1 MKKLFP
7 GILALLMAFSCFV
20 GCGETAPDS
29 STPAGSTPPASTPG
43 DSTPDD
49 STPDEEDPLYALNA
63 VKEVLNG
70 AMIKKNVEMRK
81 DYTVANQWYSWH
93 ADETFEI
100 TWTVT
105 DAEGNAT
112 TNVTIEEGDGEN
124 DTVKVNS
131 NLEED
136 FTYILKGTITDSK
149 GQSVEI
155 SFTRK
160 VLKAGEYLPVAI
172 TAKPLEDVVYKL
184 HVYQSTL
191 GKDLFFN
198 GDDTA
203 ATYYFGT
210 TEDYMEA
217 VDVGV
222 EYIENSDA
230 FNVFFTDANGAKKY
244 IGVQLSEDGAHDNIK
259 ATDAPVSSFVW
270 SVEHQT
276 ILTHLDVN
284 KNGEASDYYLGNYSD
299 KTTISCSMIS
309 YAGGAGNNVGG
320 LVTMVH
326 KDEIPVTDADKVA
339 EEKGKLNV
347 KSTVLGAG
355 SIELPVAGKTY
366 TDVTIAWTEDSD
378 VASIEGGVLTTT
390 AVTEATTV
398 TVTATITSGEVSDTA
413 TFTIALN
420 PDVETLNNP
429 VDGTAY
435 NMVIKQYTRG
445 EALYLDGTFGARYLN
460 TTANVADAAKVYV
473 ETVDAGFKFYI
484 LVEDVK
490 NYLNIYSNADGKDAV
505 SFSADAANVFTYNA
519 EKNAWCTTFGENEYY
534 VGTYNDFN
542 TASASKASYIKPD
555 NTGIS
560 QFPLEFVAAAVEGG
574 EDVGGGET
582 PDPTPDPE
590 PEVPAIQTL
599 TIAEAIAKAAEQGA
613 GKYTTEM
620 YYVIGKITEV
630 QNSTYGNVMISDGTN
645 EILVYGMYLQND
657 DGSKGTRYDKMEN
670 KPVVGDTV
678 KLLSVVGMYNTTKQ
692 LKDAFLIEITAAT
705 DAEKVAVE
713 KDALTLTDAVT
724 GASSIALVAN
734 GASRAD
740 VAISW
745 EVTAGNEIATISNG
759 KLEIT
764 NPTAE
769 TTVTVKATITCG
781 ESIDSKTFDIVVS
794 VLEAGEA
801 AVTIADFKTLTV
813 GTSYTTGKT
822 TNGWSVT
829 GAAVFQNGSANSG
842 SSFSAITAGEKA
854 ICLNGKTS
862 NVGKLT
868 SPILTTGV
876 SKISFNYAHFF
887 GENNG
892 VDITINVKNSAGQ
905 VVATHNMKV
914 ANASVVKLT
923 GYAYEWVLETA
934 VTEDCTVEVVNN
946 SPSKNG
952 SSNKDRVAIWNFAV
966 TGVVS

>member
-20 GCGETAPDS
+20 GCGEKNPDD

-49 STPDEEDPLYALNA
+49 STPDEEDPLFALNA

-136 FTYILKGTITDSK
+136 FTYILKGTISDSK

-160 VLKAGEYLPVAI
+160 VLKAGEYLPVKI
-172 TAKPLEDVVYKL
+172 TAKPVEDVVYKL
-184 HVYQSTL
+184 YVYQSTL
-191 GKDLFFN
+191 AKDMFFN
-198 GDDTA
+198 GDDKA

-244 IGVQLSEDGAHDNIK
+244 IGVQLSEDGEHDNIK

-270 SVEHQT
+270 SDEYQT

-284 KNGEASDYYLGNYSD
+284 KNGEASDYYLGNYGTKD
-299 KTTISCSMIS
+299 TISCSMIS
-309 YAGGAGNNVGG
+309 YAGGDGNNVGG

-326 KDEIPVTDADKVA
+326 KNDIPVTDADKVA
-339 EEKGKLNV
+339 EEKGKLTV
-347 KSTVLGAG
+347 KSAILGAG

-366 TDVTIAWTEDSD
+366 TDVTIAWTEDSG
-378 VASIEGGVLTTT
+378 VASIENGVLTTT
-390 AVTEATTV
+390 AVTEATTI
-398 TVTATITSGEVSDTA
+398 TLTATITSGEVSDTA

-429 VDGTAY
+429 VEGTAY
-435 NMVIKQYTRG
+435 NVVVKQYNRG
-445 EALYLDGTFGARYLN
+445 EALYLDGTFGERYLN
-460 TTANVADAAKVYV
+460 TTANVADAAKVLV
-473 ETVDAGFKFYI
+473 EAADGGYKFYI

-490 NYLNIYSNADGKDAV
+490 NYLTIYSNTAGKDAV
-505 SFSADAANVFTYNA
+505 NFSADGGNVFSYNA
-519 EKNAWCTTFGENEYY
+519 EKNAWCTMFGETEYY

-542 TASASKASYIKPD
+542 TVSASKSSYIKPE
-555 NTGIS
+555 NTGVS
-560 QFPLEFVAAAVEGG
+560 QFPMEFVIAADAGT
-574 EDVGGGET
+574 DT
-582 PDPTPDPE
+582 PDE

-599 TIAEAIAKAAEQGA
+599 TIPEALALGA
-613 GKYTTEM
+613 TKEHNTYTEEKYHVEG
-620 YYVIGKITEV
+620 IITEIY
-630 QNSTYGNVMISDGTN
+630 NTTYGNMYIVDEEGNSLT
-645 EILVYGMYLQND
+645 VYGLNI
-657 DGSKGTRYDKMEN
+657 DGAKYGDATGT
-670 KPVVGDTV
+670 KPVVGQKIKV
-678 KLLSVVGMYNTTKQ
+678 LSVVGCFSGTPQ
-692 LKDAFLIEITAAT
+692 LKSADLVEILTVADSSKVAIEKNEVTLSNSATGAATIALASAGSLFSDVAITWEITAGA
-705 DAEKVAVE
+705 DIASIVE
-713 KDALTLTDAVT
+713 
-724 GASSIALVAN
+724 
-734 GASRAD
+734 
-740 VAISW
+740 
-745 EVTAGNEIATISNG
+745 GN
-759 KLEIT
+759 LEIT

-781 ESIDSKTFDIVVS
+781 ESIDSKTFDIVVTPA
-794 VLEAGEA
+794 VAGEVIDLA
-801 AVTIADFKTLTV
+801 TFEF
-813 GTSYTTGKT
+813 
-822 TNGWSVT
+822 
-829 GAAVFQNGSANSG
+829 GANGSASHVDGSDLGASKSYSEGGYTLALTGMSKVYGPAYDAKGNSCIKLG
-842 SSFSAITAGEKA
+842 TSKVVGAFSFTVADNVTSVIIRVAKYKA
-854 ICLNGKTS
+854 N
-862 NVGKLT
+862 
-868 SPILTTGV
+868 TT
-876 SKISFNYAHFF
+876 KISV
-887 GENNG
+887 NG
-892 VDITINVKNSAGQ
+892 TAYTINGASNDGAYDEIVVDTTTTKTVSFTTVSGGVRAMINSITFKGA
-905 VVATHNMKV
+905 A
-914 ANASVVKLT
+914 A
-923 GYAYEWVLETA
+923 
-934 VTEDCTVEVVNN
+934 
-946 SPSKNG
+946 
-952 SSNKDRVAIWNFAV
+952 
-966 TGVVS
+966 